1 MSKER
6 KPPHKVVVRG
16 TGFFWSFVI
25 GLALAAALIVF
36 IAQNTE
42 QVTVHWTVWKART
55 SLAVVVL
62 VTIAAVVL
70 LAELVGLV
78 WRHRRRQLIARQES
92 LRAELSGRTAA
103 PEVPAGPEG
112 QALPPS
118 PPEAASGQGPGVQ
131 KDGSE

>member
-16 TGFFWSFVI
+16 TGFLWSFVI

-78 WRHRRRQLIARQES
+78 WRHRRRRIIARQES
-92 LRAELSGRTAA
+92 LRAQPGAGSGALETT
-103 PEVPAGPEG
+103 AGPG
-112 QALPPS
+112 AVQPS
-118 PPEAASGQGPGVQ
+118 ATPPEDAPSTNQPS
-131 KDGSE
+131 K